1 MAKPVSRGEI
11 EAELRKVAAPA
22 GRVPPNFPAWD
33 FEQARA
39 RTAEDEVLLREIV
52 KIFLEVSPHLLEKI
66 EQALAAGDVAGLER
80 AAHSLKGQIRCLAAP
95 EAQSAAEK
103 LEEKARQR
111 DLPAAAAILPE
122 LDTALSRLESQLRKF
137 CEVPSEDP
145 ACRR

>member
-1 MAKPVSRGEI
+1 
-11 EAELRKVAAPA
+11 
-22 GRVPPNFPAWD
+22 
-33 FEQARA
+33 
-39 RTAEDEVLLREIV
+39 VLLREIV
-52 KIFLEVSPHLLEKI
+52 RIFLEESPRLLEKI
-66 EQALAAGDVAGLER
+66 EQALAEGDASGLER

-95 EAQSAAEK
+95 EAQRAVEK

-111 DLPAAAAILPE
+111 DLPAVAAALPE